1 VEYHL
6 EKQQKVVLLG
16 NTGDVVDVVNVVKE
30 PVRSS
35 GYMRNANNHREI

>member
-1 VEYHL
+1 MWNIISK
-6 EKQQKVVLLG
+6 KQQKVILLG
-16 NTGDVVDVVNVVKE
+16 NTGDKVNVVKE